1 MLLSALLFGKPSAA
15 GPDGTGDPDADEP
28 ADLGDEAGD
37 VDDDDDDD
45 DDGDDDDDAAAARQS
60 GPSTSVKVLQ
70 AGLRSIL
77 VAWHLH
83 EAVKHASDVAKW
95 ELKQPKME
103 RNLRRN
109 AARMWRAAPDMA
121 GRLAWVNALS
131 RQTRHASIFDE
142 DETEMIKACL
152 AHSISGGFPVD
163 SGSLQE
169 LMRTLVVA
177 NDIRNG
183 RGKLFGISRTF
194 VRNFCAKNEIDLLRV
209 SPIAKERAEQATPE
223 RRDAWFRCVEAYV
236 RRLHAEGKIPW
247 KTWAEVPDSAK
258 YNFDEQAANTL
269 KGRCAGLAPKG
280 HGVRSS
286 RLYEL
291 SSDGKMGEHV
301 TDGMTTRAD
310 GKVCA
315 PFLIKTAKSAKKDD
329 DALPNM
335 IPSDW
340 ENLVDTGAADGETC
354 SIGLGVSKSGSMIK
368 KLFPIFV
375 RHFVTKVLNDPAAVA
390 AREERQGPDG
400 QPVFLFV
407 DGLARV

>member
-183 RGKLFGISRTF
+183 RGSHGGDPAPVLGPGARP
-194 VRNFCAKNEIDLLRV
+194 A
-209 SPIAKERAEQATPE
+209 ARAERRRRPRLRRPAVPRRRGAAE
-223 RRDAWFRCVEAYV
+223 RGRRPRDRLVRV
-236 RRLHAEGKIPW
+236 RRL
-247 KTWAEVPDSAK
+247 
-258 YNFDEQAANTL
+258 
-269 KGRCAGLAPKG
+269 G
-280 HGVRSS
+280 HHRGDAHTHVRL
-286 RLYEL
+286 RL
-291 SSDGKMGEHV
+291 DAR
-301 TDGMTTRAD
+301 TR
-310 GKVCA
+310 
-315 PFLIKTAKSAKKDD
+315 
-329 DALPNM
+329 
-335 IPSDW
+335 
-340 ENLVDTGAADGETC
+340 
-354 SIGLGVSKSGSMIK
+354 
-368 KLFPIFV
+368 LF
-375 RHFVTKVLNDPAAVA
+375 A
-390 AREERQGPDG
+390 
-400 QPVFLFV
+400 
-407 DGLARV
+407 